1 MYSCHIPGGEQAT
14 GISAPSFATRTSL
27 AAPVSV
33 VDLAL
38 PHHFPVPQPLQ
49 DEIKG
54 LRVTTAKMDVET
66 ARCKEL
72 QEALAVLQHQLDVMT
87 DSHSET
93 LKQLELAKFFLQA
106 SIATGTS
113 CTVLFLQHNPG

>member
-1 MYSCHIPGGEQAT
+1 MPK
-14 GISAPSFATRTSL
+14 
-27 AAPVSV
+27 
-33 VDLAL
+33 
-38 PHHFPVPQPLQ
+38 PLQ

-72 QEALAVLQHQLDVMT
+72 QEALAALQHQLDVMT

-106 SIATGTS
+106 SIATGTN
-113 CTVLFLQHNPG
+113 CTAPIHNVAQGKHQHVPVGLLLSW